1 MQPDATP
8 STVSIRKAVFDDGD
22 VLLGLIEELAHYEK
36 LVPPDDA
43 ARARL
48 MEDGFGP
55 HPRFDAYLAEV
66 DGVTCGYAFVF
77 ETYSTFLARPSLYLE
92 DLFVQPQ
99 FRGRGVGLALF
110 RKCVEEAERRGCG
123 RLEFVVLDWNTSA
136 QEFYKSLGVK
146 HLEDWYCFRLTADK
160 FKQVLME

>member
-1 MQPDATP
+1 MQPDSSP
-8 STVSIRKAVFDDGD
+8 SSVTIRKAVFEDGD

-48 MEDGFGP
+48 LDDGFGA
-55 HPRFDAYLAEV
+55 HPRYDVYLAEV
-66 DGVTCGYAFVF
+66 NGVVCGYAFVF

-99 FRGRGVGLALF
+99 FRGHKAGLALF
-110 RKCVEEAERRGCG
+110 RKCVEEAGRRGCG

-146 HLEDWYCFRLTADK
+146 QLEDWCCFRLTADK
-160 FKQVLME
+160 FKQVLMV